1 MFIKSTK
8 TQKLRGT
15 TETFETPVI
24 LNTALIK
31 FINESSEKTTWV
43 VYDNDMG
50 FEVMISYQE
59 FADLLSA
66 N

>member
-1 MFIKSTK
+1 MFIKTTK
-8 TQKLRGT
+8 KEPIRGT
-15 TETFETPVI
+15 TKTHETPVI

-50 FEVMISYQE
+50 FEVLISYQE
-59 FADLLSA
+59 FADLLAA